1 MVRTEQEILKEFE
14 EIGLKVIQNDSE
26 FLVFRST
33 IQNYTND
40 EDKYTLTIIKQ
51 FKEVFH
57 QDDCAI
63 GCEEIKLLNKLF
75 NFWGWI

>member
-1 MVRTEQEILKEFE
+1 MRTEQEILKEFE

-26 FLVFRST
+26 FLVF
-33 IQNYTND
+33 TN
-40 EDKYTLTIIKQ
+40 KFGSYTLTIIKQ

-63 GCEEIKLLNKLF
+63 GCDEIKLLYELF
-75 NFWGWI
+75 TFWGWI